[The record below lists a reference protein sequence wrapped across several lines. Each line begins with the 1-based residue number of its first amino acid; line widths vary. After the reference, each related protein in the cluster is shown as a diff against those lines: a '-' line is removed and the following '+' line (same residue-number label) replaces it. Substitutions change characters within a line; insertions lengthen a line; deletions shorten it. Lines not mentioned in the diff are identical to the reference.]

1 MNDKD
6 KKKTDKNEDKG
17 LVEKVEGIDVIYV

>member
-6 KKKTDKNEDKG
+6 TKKTDKNEDKG